1 MRLIDADKELEKY
14 NQRLLML
21 LNDLAEL
28 EQLKA
33 KEPDNPYHDW
43 DKEIASVNMQI
54 DRAKAKIRA
63 FEMAKTAYD
72 VDKVVRQLKKEKE
85 RSYYDGTSRRNG
97 KSIAFGESIAY
108 QKAINMVKAGG
119 VDE

>member
-14 NQRLLML
+14 NQRSLML
-21 LNDLAEL
+21 LDDLAEL
-28 EQLKA
+28 KQLKV
-33 KEPDNPYHDW
+33 KEPDNQYHDW

-72 VDKVVRQLKKEKE
+72 VDKVVEWLEKE
-85 RSYYDGTSRRNG
+85 RSYYGETTRRSG

-108 QKAINMVKAGG
+108 QKAINIAKAGG